1 VPRRFWRVLMVA
13 SMVAALGL
21 ALRPLAPG
29 QGPENWFPYS
39 DKLLHVGFFVLL
51 WWLGRRAG
59 IARRWLLALALLAF
73 GAGIEIAQATLALT
87 REASA
92 LDLMADAAGIA
103 LGWILMPRIAG
114 ATSSRKPEEDGR

>member
-1 VPRRFWRVLMVA
+1 MPRRFWRVLMAV

-29 QGPENWFPYS
+29 QGPENWFPQS
-39 DKLLHVGFFVLL
+39 DKLLHVGFFALL

-73 GAGIEIAQATLALT
+73 GACIEVAQATLTLT

-92 LDLMADAAGIA
+92 LDLLADAAGIA
-103 LGWILMPRIAG
+103 LGWIVASRIAG
-114 ATSSRKPEEDGR
+114 AASRREPEEDGR